1 MSYIIRSISGVMG
14 PRRHRRGRRRCQ
26 RRVTGSP
33 SASLFVP
40 RGATGRESVRLF
52 IEEFEALRLVD
63 QEGMTQTDAAVEM
76 GISQKTLWN
85 DLRNARSKVA
95 EAIVNGRPIEIEEGY
110 GESEDVR

>member
-1 MSYIIRSISGVMG
+1 MAYITRALSDVMG

-33 SASLFVP
+33 SALLFVP
-40 RGATGRESVRLF
+40 RGAPGREPVRLF

-63 QEGMTQTDAAVEM
+63 LEGMTQTDAAVEM

-85 DLRNARSKVA
+85 DLRQARSKVA

-110 GESEDVR
+110 EDSDSG